1 MKYNLIATATF
12 GIESIVAQELKNLGY
27 ENLKIENGRVEFE
40 GTEEDIVKCNLWLR
54 AADRVLIK
62 VNEFKAESFEE
73 LFQGTLAYKWGE
85 LIPKNGKMHVN
96 GKSVKSKLYSV
107 PDCQSIAKKA
117 IVESMKKR
125 HKTDWFE
132 EDGPVYKIEVGILK
146 DIVTLTIDTS
156 GTGLHKRGYRELAG
170 EAPLKE
176 TLAAAMVLLSKWEA
190 PRTFADPFC
199 GSGTIVIEAAMIGKN
214 IAPGLKRS
222 FASEEWPTMPA
233 KLWEEGRA
241 DAKSKI
247 NDLDFRI
254 LASDIN
260 SNILVTARENA
271 VKAGVDHLIAFQKL
285 DVEDFKSKKKY
296 GCIVSNP
303 PYGERIG
310 ELKEVE
316 KLYKKMGEIFAGLD
330 SWSFFIIT
338 SHLDFQRLFSKRA
351 TKNRKLYNGR
361 IQCYFYEYFGPLPR
375 RKDYINESTEANIEA
390 DEKE

>member
-12 GIESIVAQELKNLGY
+12 GIESVVAQELKNLGY
-27 ENLKIENGRVEFE
+27 EDLKIENGRVEFS
-40 GTEEDIVKCNLWLR
+40 GIEEDIVKCNLWLR
-54 AADRVLIK
+54 SADRVLIK

-73 LFQGTLAYKWGE
+73 LFQGTSAFKWGDF
-85 LIPKNGKMHVN
+85 IPKNGKMHVN
-96 GKSVKSKLYSV
+96 GKSVRSKLHSV
-107 PDCQSIAKKA
+107 PDCQSIVKKA
-117 IVESMKKR
+117 IVEAMKKKYR
-125 HKTDWFE
+125 TDWFE

-156 GTGLHKRGYRELAG
+156 GPGLHKRGYRGLAG
-170 EAPLKE
+170 EAPIKE
-176 TLAAAMVLLSKWEA
+176 TLAAAMVLLSKWE
-190 PRTFADPFC
+190 PSRVFADPFC

-222 FASEEWPTMPA
+222 FASEEWDNIPK
-233 KLWEEGRA
+233 KLWEDGRA
-241 DAKSKI
+241 AAQSQI
-247 NDLDFRI
+247 NDDDFRI

-260 SNILVTARENA
+260 SSVLVTARENA
-271 VKAGVDHLIAFQKL
+271 AKAGVENYIAFQKL
-285 DVEDFKSKKKY
+285 PVAEFSSKKKY

-316 KLYKKMGEIFAGLD
+316 KLYREMGKVFAELD
-330 SWSFFIIT
+330 SWSYFIIT
-338 SHLDFQRLFSKRA
+338 SHLEFQKLFGKRA

-375 RKDYINESTEANIEA
+375 RRDLISEDISETEEI
-390 DEKE
+390 